1 MSNVKNIISSHNKA
15 QINKPSKQPDES
27 DNSCNCRKKNTCPL
41 EGNCNIRNIVYQAE
55 VTTPQ
60 TKETYIGLCDT
71 AFKERYRNHV
81 CSFKNERYKNVS
93 ELSKHIWSLKE
104 RKINYQIKWRKVKQA
119 QSYSNVNKKCN
130 LCLWEKY
137 FIICQPEMSTLNR
150 RNEMTSTCRHSKKF
164 LLSTVFT

>member
-1 MSNVKNIISSHNKA
+1 MSNVKNIISSYNKA
-15 QINKPSKQPDES
+15 QINKPSKQPEES
-27 DNSCNCRKKNTCPL
+27 DNSCSCCKKNTSPL
-41 EGNCNIRNIVYQAE
+41 EANCNIWNIVYQAE

-60 TKETYIGLCDT
+60 TKERYIGLCDT
-71 AFKERYRNHV
+71 TFKKRYRNHV
-81 CSFKNERYKNVS
+81 CSFKNECYKNAT

-119 QSYSNVNKKCN
+119 KSYSNVNKKMYSLSMGEIFYN
-130 LCLWEKY
+130 S
-137 FIICQPEMSTLNR
+137 STGNVHAYC